1 MRLGQSLCYV
11 SFDFHGGVF
20 TQISS
25 ELSPAAKAEMGIN
38 EDLTTLTAKRWS
50 ELSGGLPLTDDRG
63 NMCSVPTLGVKSGI
77 YKIVKDSWPVVV
89 ELETTDGFIEMANEG
104 KNPFGTERIFGTP
117 LRGTVAR

>member
-1 MRLGQSLCYV
+1 
-11 SFDFHGGVF
+11 
-20 TQISS
+20 
-25 ELSPAAKAEMGIN
+25 
-38 EDLTTLTAKRWS
+38 
-50 ELSGGLPLTDDRG
+50 
-63 NMCSVPTLGVKSGI
+63 MCSIPTLGIKSGI